1 MVSVSDSQS
10 GGPGFESH
18 SDHYLDLFQGNP
30 DFISSATLANSQLV
44 CLWPVGY
51 VQFELFVSV
60 VCSAPLAFVL

>member
-44 CLWPVGY
+44 CLWPVAILNNVMFSENY
-51 VQFELFVSV
+51 LFQLFARSH
-60 VCSAPLAFVL
+60 